1 MQDEYLNSIIS
12 DNARNMRRSAIR
24 DLLKM
29 ATRPEVISFGGGF
42 PDITA
47 FPVEELRTVVNE
59 VLDENALQALQ
70 YGETLGVKRLREVLA
85 SRYRDQGMDV
95 TYENFIITTSSQQA
109 IDMVTQLFIN
119 PGDTI
124 VCGLPSYLG
133 ALQAFNA
140 HRANPVGIPKDEELH
155 TVVNALVTAGRKP
168 KFIYAIPDFQNPSG
182 VTMNMK
188 QRKNV
193 LEVARQFDLL
203 IVEDSPYREIR
214 FSGEPMPLIFSLDK
228 EGRTLLL
235 GTFSKTF
242 IPGFRLGWVMGPVR
256 IIEKLETVK
265 QSLDLCAPV
274 FNQYIAAR
282 YIEKGYY
289 DKNIERIKINYRHKR
304 DNMIS
309 AFEKYMPEGVTWTNP
324 EGGLFLFVTLPEGYD
339 AAELFKIAVNEDVAF
354 VIGEAF
360 HCDGSGKNTL
370 RINFS
375 YMEESRAE
383 EGVRRLANAI
393 RKMMQDR
400 KLKDQE

>member
-1 MQDEYLNSIIS
+1 MLDETLKSIIS
-12 DNARNMRRSAIR
+12 DNAKNMRRSAIR

-29 ATRPEVISFGGGF
+29 ATRPDVISFGGGF

-47 FPVEELRTVVNE
+47 FPVDQLKEVVME
-59 VLDENALQALQ
+59 VLEENALQALQ
-70 YGETLGVKRLREVLA
+70 YGETLGVKELREVLA
-85 SRYRDQGMDV
+85 QRYRDQGMEV

-109 IDMVTQLFIN
+109 IDMLCQLLIN
-119 PGDTI
+119 PGDTL

-133 ALQAFNA
+133 ALQAFYA

-155 TVVNALVTAGRKP
+155 SVVRALVTAGKKP

-182 VTMNMK
+182 VTMDME
-188 QRKNV
+188 QRNNV
-193 LEVARQFDLL
+193 LEVAREFDLL
-203 IVEDSPYREIR
+203 VVEDSPYREIR
-214 FSGEPMPLIFSLDK
+214 FSGEPMPLIYSLDK
-228 EGRTLLL
+228 EERTVLL

-242 IPGFRLGWVMGPVR
+242 VPGFRLGWIMAPEN
-256 IIEKLETVK
+256 IIERLEIVK
-265 QSLDLCAPV
+265 QSMDLCAPV
-274 FNQYIAAR
+274 FNQFIAAR
-282 YIEKGYY
+282 FMKKGYY
-289 DKNIERIKINYRHKR
+289 DKNIERVKINYRNKR
-304 DNMIS
+304 DSMIA

-339 AAELFKIAVNEDVAF
+339 STELFKIAVKENVAF

-383 EGVRRLANAI
+383 EGIRRLAGAI
-393 RKMMQDR
+393 GRMMEEKKIKGQ
-400 KLKDQE
+400 

>member
-1 MQDEYLNSIIS
+1 MLEDYLSSIVS
-12 DNARNMRRSAIR
+12 DNAKNMRRSAIR

-29 ATRPEVISFGGGF
+29 ATRPEIISFGGGF

-47 FPVEELRTVVNE
+47 FPVDELKEVVQE
-59 VLDENALQALQ
+59 VLDENAIQALQ
-70 YGETLGVKRLREVLA
+70 YGETLGLKQLREILA
-85 SRYRDQGMDV
+85 ERYREQGMDV

-109 IDMVTQLFIN
+109 IDMITALFIN

-133 ALQAFNA
+133 ALQAFYA
-140 HRANPVGIPKDEELH
+140 HQANPVGVPRDEELRS
-155 TVVNALVTAGRKP
+155 VVGALAAAGKKP

-182 VTMNMK
+182 VTMDIA
-188 QRKNV
+188 QRMNV
-193 LEVARQFDLL
+193 IEVAKKFNLL

-214 FSGEPMPLIFSLDK
+214 FDGESMPMIYSLDK
-228 EGRTLLL
+228 EGRTMLL

-242 IPGFRLGWVMGPVR
+242 VPGFRLGWIMAPKP
-256 IIEKLETVK
+256 IIDRLEIVK
-265 QSLDLCAPV
+265 QSVDLCAPV
-274 FNQYIAAR
+274 FNQFIAAKF
-282 YIEKGYY
+282 IKKGYF
-289 DKNIERIKINYRHKR
+289 DKNIERIKINYCAKR
-304 DNMIS
+304 NSMIA

-324 EGGLFLFVTLPEGYD
+324 DGGLFLFVTLPQGYNATD
-339 AAELFKIAVNEDVAF
+339 LFKLAVKEDVAF

-375 YMEESRAE
+375 YMNEERAE

-393 RKMMQDR
+393 RKLMET
-400 KLKDQE
+400 KK

>member
-1 MQDEYLNSIIS
+1 MLEDYLSSIVS
-12 DNARNMRRSAIR
+12 DNAKNMRRSAIR

-29 ATRPEVISFGGGF
+29 ATRPEIISFGGGF

-47 FPVEELRTVVNE
+47 FPVDELKEVVQE
-59 VLDENALQALQ
+59 VLDENAIQALQ
-70 YGETLGVKRLREVLA
+70 YGETLGLKQLREILA
-85 SRYRDQGMDV
+85 ERYREQGMDV

-109 IDMVTQLFIN
+109 IDMITALFIN

-133 ALQAFNA
+133 ALQAFYA
-140 HRANPVGIPKDEELH
+140 HQANPVGVPRDEELRS
-155 TVVNALVTAGRKP
+155 VVGALAAAGKKP

-182 VTMNMK
+182 VTMDIA
-188 QRKNV
+188 QRMNV
-193 LEVARQFDLL
+193 IEVAKKFNLL

-214 FSGEPMPLIFSLDK
+214 FDGESMPMIYSLDK
-228 EGRTLLL
+228 EGRTMLL

-242 IPGFRLGWVMGPVR
+242 VPGFRLGWIMAPKP
-256 IIEKLETVK
+256 IIDRLEIVK
-265 QSLDLCAPV
+265 QSVDLCAPV
-274 FNQYIAAR
+274 FNQFIAAKF
-282 YIEKGYY
+282 IEKGYF
-289 DKNIERIKINYRHKR
+289 DKNIERIKVNYCAKR
-304 DNMIS
+304 NNMIA

-324 EGGLFLFVTLPEGYD
+324 DGGLFLFVTLPQGYD
-339 AAELFKIAVNEDVAF
+339 ATDLFKLAVKEDVAF

-375 YMEESRAE
+375 YMNEERAE

-393 RKMMQDR
+393 RKLMET
-400 KLKDQE
+400 KK

>member
-1 MQDEYLNSIIS
+1 MLEDYLSSIVS
-12 DNARNMRRSAIR
+12 DNAKNMRRSAIR

-29 ATRPEVISFGGGF
+29 ATRPEIISFGGGF

-47 FPVEELRTVVNE
+47 FPVDELKEVVRE
-59 VLDENALQALQ
+59 VLDENAIQALQ
-70 YGETLGVKRLREVLA
+70 YGETLGLKQLREILA
-85 SRYRDQGMDV
+85 ERYREQGMDV

-109 IDMVTQLFIN
+109 IDMITALFIN

-133 ALQAFNA
+133 ALQAFYA
-140 HRANPVGIPKDEELH
+140 HQANPVGVPRDEELRS
-155 TVVNALVTAGRKP
+155 VVGALAAAGKKP

-182 VTMNMK
+182 VTMDIA
-188 QRKNV
+188 QRMNV
-193 LEVARQFDLL
+193 IEVAKKFNLL

-214 FSGEPMPLIFSLDK
+214 FDGEPMPMIYSLDK
-228 EGRTLLL
+228 EGRTMLL

-242 IPGFRLGWVMGPVR
+242 VPGFRLGWIMAPKP
-256 IIEKLETVK
+256 IIDRLEIVK
-265 QSLDLCAPV
+265 QSVDLCAPV
-274 FNQYIAAR
+274 FNQFIAAKF
-282 YIEKGYY
+282 IKKGYF
-289 DKNIERIKINYRHKR
+289 DKNIERIKVNYCAKR
-304 DNMIS
+304 NSMIA

-324 EGGLFLFVTLPEGYD
+324 DGGLFLFVTLPLGYNATD
-339 AAELFKIAVNEDVAF
+339 LFKLAVKEDVAF

-375 YMEESRAE
+375 YMNEERAQ

-393 RKMMQDR
+393 RKLMET
-400 KLKDQE
+400 KK

>member
-1 MQDEYLNSIIS
+1 MLEDYLSSIVS
-12 DNARNMRRSAIR
+12 DNAKNMRRSAIR

-29 ATRPEVISFGGGF
+29 ATRPEIISFGGGF

-47 FPVEELRTVVNE
+47 FPVDELKEVVRE
-59 VLDENALQALQ
+59 VLDENAIQALQ
-70 YGETLGVKRLREVLA
+70 YGETLGLKQLREILA
-85 SRYRDQGMDV
+85 ERYREQGMDV

-109 IDMVTQLFIN
+109 IDMITALFIN

-133 ALQAFNA
+133 ALQAFYA
-140 HRANPVGIPKDEELH
+140 HQANPVGVPRDEELRS
-155 TVVNALVTAGRKP
+155 VVGALAAAGKKP

-182 VTMNMK
+182 VTMDIA
-188 QRKNV
+188 QRMNV
-193 LEVARQFDLL
+193 IEVAKKFNLL

-214 FSGEPMPLIFSLDK
+214 FDGESMPMIYSLDK
-228 EGRTLLL
+228 EGRTMLL

-242 IPGFRLGWVMGPVR
+242 VPGFRLGWIMAPKP
-256 IIEKLETVK
+256 IIDRLEIVK
-265 QSLDLCAPV
+265 QSVDLCAPV
-274 FNQYIAAR
+274 FNQFIAAKF
-282 YIEKGYY
+282 IKKGYF
-289 DKNIERIKINYRHKR
+289 DKNIERIKVNYCAKR
-304 DNMIS
+304 NSMIA

-324 EGGLFLFVTLPEGYD
+324 DGGLFLFVTLPQGYD
-339 AAELFKIAVNEDVAF
+339 ATDLFKLAVKEDVAF

-375 YMEESRAE
+375 YMNEERAQ

-393 RKMMQDR
+393 RKLMET
-400 KLKDQE
+400 KK

>member
-1 MQDEYLNSIIS
+1 MLEDYLSSIVS
-12 DNARNMRRSAIR
+12 DNAKNMRRSAIR

-29 ATRPEVISFGGGF
+29 ATRPEIISFGGGF

-47 FPVEELRTVVNE
+47 FPVDELKEVVQE
-59 VLDENALQALQ
+59 VLDENAIQALQ
-70 YGETLGVKRLREVLA
+70 YGETLGLKQLREILA
-85 SRYRDQGMDV
+85 ERYREQGMDV

-109 IDMVTQLFIN
+109 IDMITALFIN

-133 ALQAFNA
+133 ALQAFYA
-140 HRANPVGIPKDEELH
+140 HQANPVGVPRDEELRS
-155 TVVNALVTAGRKP
+155 VVGALAAAGKKP

-182 VTMNMK
+182 VTMDIA
-188 QRKNV
+188 QRMNV
-193 LEVARQFDLL
+193 IEVAKKFNLL

-214 FSGEPMPLIFSLDK
+214 FDGEPMPMIYSLDK
-228 EGRTLLL
+228 EGRTMLL

-242 IPGFRLGWVMGPVR
+242 VPGFRLGWIMAPKP
-256 IIEKLETVK
+256 IIDRLEIVK
-265 QSLDLCAPV
+265 QSVDLCAPV
-274 FNQYIAAR
+274 FNQFIAAKF
-282 YIEKGYY
+282 IKKGYF
-289 DKNIERIKINYRHKR
+289 DKNIERIKVNYCAKR
-304 DNMIS
+304 NSMIA

-324 EGGLFLFVTLPEGYD
+324 DGGLFLFVTLPQGYD
-339 AAELFKIAVNEDVAF
+339 ATDLFKLAVKEDVAF

-375 YMEESRAE
+375 YMNEERAQ

-393 RKMMQDR
+393 RKLMET
-400 KLKDQE
+400 KK

>member
-1 MQDEYLNSIIS
+1 MLDETLKSIIS
-12 DNARNMRRSAIR
+12 DNAKNMRRSAIR

-29 ATRPEVISFGGGF
+29 ATRPDVISFGGGF

-47 FPVEELRTVVNE
+47 FPVDQLKEVVME
-59 VLDENALQALQ
+59 VLEENALQALQ
-70 YGETLGVKRLREVLA
+70 YGETLGVKELREVLA
-85 SRYRDQGMDV
+85 QRYRDQGMEV

-109 IDMVTQLFIN
+109 IDMLCQLLIN
-119 PGDTI
+119 PGDTL

-133 ALQAFNA
+133 ALQAFYA

-155 TVVNALVTAGRKP
+155 SVVRALVTAGKKP

-182 VTMNMK
+182 VTMDME
-188 QRKNV
+188 QRNNV
-193 LEVARQFDLL
+193 LEVAREFDLL
-203 IVEDSPYREIR
+203 VVEDSPYREIR
-214 FSGEPMPLIFSLDK
+214 FSGEPMPLIYSLDK
-228 EGRTLLL
+228 EERTVLL

-242 IPGFRLGWVMGPVR
+242 VPGFRLGWIMAPVN
-256 IIEKLETVK
+256 IIERLEIVK
-265 QSLDLCAPV
+265 QSMDLCAPV
-274 FNQYIAAR
+274 FNQFIAAR
-282 YIEKGYY
+282 FMKKGYY
-289 DKNIERIKINYRHKR
+289 DKNIERVKINYRNKR
-304 DNMIS
+304 DSMIA

-339 AAELFKIAVNEDVAF
+339 STELFKIAVKENVAF

-383 EGVRRLANAI
+383 EGIRRLAGAI
-393 RKMMQDR
+393 GRMMEEKKIKGQ
-400 KLKDQE
+400 

>member
-1 MQDEYLNSIIS
+1 MRDESLKSIIS
-12 DNARNMRRSAIR
+12 DNAKNMRRSAIR

-47 FPVEELRTVVNE
+47 FPVDQLKEVVTE
-59 VLDENALQALQ
+59 VLEENALQALQ
-70 YGETLGVKRLREVLA
+70 YGETLGVKELREVLA
-85 SRYRDQGMDV
+85 QRYRDQGIDV

-109 IDMVTQLFIN
+109 IDMLSQLFIN
-119 PGDTI
+119 PGDTL

-133 ALQAFNA
+133 ALQAFYA

-155 TVVNALVTAGRKP
+155 SVVNALVTAGKKP

-182 VTMNMK
+182 VTMDME
-188 QRKNV
+188 QRYNV
-193 LEVARQFDLL
+193 LEVAREFDLL
-203 IVEDSPYREIR
+203 VVEDSPYREIR
-214 FSGEPMPLIFSLDK
+214 FSGEPMPLIYSLDK
-228 EGRTLLL
+228 DERTILL

-242 IPGFRLGWVMGPVR
+242 VPGFRLGWIMAPVN
-256 IIEKLETVK
+256 IIERLEIVK
-265 QSLDLCAPV
+265 QSVDLCAPV
-274 FNQYIAAR
+274 FNQFIAAR
-282 YIEKGYY
+282 FMKKGYY
-289 DKNIERIKINYRHKR
+289 DKNIERIKINYHNKR
-304 DNMIS
+304 DSMIA
-309 AFEKYMPEGVTWTNP
+309 AFEKYMPKGVTWTNP

-339 AAELFKIAVNEDVAF
+339 STDLFKIAIKENVAF

-383 EGVRRLANAI
+383 EGIRRLAGAI
-393 RKMMQDR
+393 GRMMEEKKVRSQ
-400 KLKDQE
+400 

>member
-1 MQDEYLNSIIS
+1 MRDESLYSILS
-12 DNARNMRRSAIR
+12 DNAKNMRRSAIR

-47 FPVEELRTVVNE
+47 FPVDQLKEVVDE
-59 VLDENALQALQ
+59 VLEENALQALQ
-70 YGETLGVKRLREVLA
+70 YGETLGVKELREVLA
-85 SRYRDQGMDV
+85 QRYRDQGIDV

-109 IDMVTQLFIN
+109 IDMLSQLLIN
-119 PGDTI
+119 PGDTL

-133 ALQAFNA
+133 ALQAFYA

-155 TVVNALVTAGRKP
+155 SVVSALVTAGKKP

-182 VTMNMK
+182 VTMDME
-188 QRKNV
+188 QRYNV
-193 LEVARQFDLL
+193 LEVAREFDLL
-203 IVEDSPYREIR
+203 VVEDSPYREIR
-214 FSGEPMPLIFSLDK
+214 FSGEPMPLIYSLDK
-228 EGRTLLL
+228 DERTILL

-242 IPGFRLGWVMGPVR
+242 VPGFRLGWIMAPVN
-256 IIEKLETVK
+256 IIARLEIVK
-265 QSLDLCAPV
+265 QSMDLCAPV

-282 YIEKGYY
+282 FMKKGYY
-289 DKNIERIKINYRHKR
+289 DKNIERVKINYRNKR
-304 DNMIS
+304 DNMIA
-309 AFEKYMPEGVTWTNP
+309 AFEKYMPKGVTWTNP

-339 AAELFKIAVNEDVAF
+339 STELFNIAVKEDVAF

-375 YMEESRAE
+375 FMEESRAE
-383 EGVRRLANAI
+383 EGIRRLAGAI
-393 RKMMQDR
+393 NRMMEE
-400 KLKDQE
+400 KKVKDQ

>member
-1 MQDEYLNSIIS
+1 
-12 DNARNMRRSAIR
+12 
-24 DLLKM
+24 M
-29 ATRPEVISFGGGF
+29 ATRPEIISFGGGF

-47 FPVEELRTVVNE
+47 FPVEELREVVNE

-70 YGETLGVKRLREVLA
+70 YGETLGVKKLREVLA
-85 SRYRDQGMDV
+85 QRYRDQGIDV

-119 PGDTI
+119 PGDTL

-133 ALQAFNA
+133 ALQAFQA
-140 HRANPVGIPKDEELH
+140 HRANPVGVPKDEELR
-155 TVVNALVTAGRKP
+155 TVVNALVMAGRKP

-182 VTMNMK
+182 VTMNIE
-188 QRKNV
+188 QRLNV
-193 LEVARQFDLL
+193 IEVAKEFDLL
-203 IVEDSPYREIR
+203 ILEDSPYREIR
-214 FSGEPMPLIFSLDK
+214 FSGEEMPQIYSLDK
-228 EGRTLLL
+228 EGRTMLL

-242 IPGFRLGWVMGPVR
+242 VPGFRLGWVMAPVP
-256 IIEKLETVK
+256 IIEKLEVVK
-265 QSLDLCAPV
+265 QSTDLCAPV
-274 FNQYIAAR
+274 FNQFIAAR

-289 DKNIERIKINYRHKR
+289 DKNIERIKINYRNKR
-304 DNMIS
+304 DNMMA

-339 AAELFKIAVNEDVAF
+339 ASELFRIAVQEDVAF

-383 EGVRRLANAI
+383 EGVRRLGNAI
-393 RKMMQDR
+393 KKMMED
-400 KLKDQE
+400 KIKG

>member
-1 MQDEYLNSIIS
+1 MRDESLKSIIS
-12 DNARNMRRSAIR
+12 DNAKNMRRSAIR

-47 FPVEELRTVVNE
+47 FPVDQLKEVVTE
-59 VLDENALQALQ
+59 VLEENALQALQ
-70 YGETLGVKRLREVLA
+70 YGETLGVKELREVLA
-85 SRYRDQGMDV
+85 QRYRDQGIDV

-109 IDMVTQLFIN
+109 IDMLSQLFIN
-119 PGDTI
+119 PGDTL

-133 ALQAFNA
+133 ALQAFYA

-155 TVVNALVTAGRKP
+155 SVVSALVTAGKKP

-182 VTMNMK
+182 VTMDME
-188 QRKNV
+188 QRCNV
-193 LEVARQFDLL
+193 LEVAREFDLL
-203 IVEDSPYREIR
+203 VVEDSPYREIR
-214 FSGEPMPLIFSLDK
+214 FSGEPMPLIYSLDK
-228 EGRTLLL
+228 DERTILL

-242 IPGFRLGWVMGPVR
+242 VPGFRLGWIMAPVN
-256 IIEKLETVK
+256 IIERLEIVK
-265 QSLDLCAPV
+265 QSMDLCAPV
-274 FNQYIAAR
+274 FNQFIAAR
-282 YIEKGYY
+282 FMQKGYY
-289 DKNIERIKINYRHKR
+289 DKNIERVKINYRNKR
-304 DNMIS
+304 DSMIA

-339 AAELFKIAVNEDVAF
+339 SKDLFKIAVNENVAF

-383 EGVRRLANAI
+383 EGIRRLAGAI
-393 RKMMQDR
+393 GRMMEEKKIKGQ
-400 KLKDQE
+400 

>member
-1 MQDEYLNSIIS
+1 
-12 DNARNMRRSAIR
+12 MRRSAIR

-47 FPVEELRTVVNE
+47 FPVDQLKEVVDE
-59 VLDENALQALQ
+59 VLEENALQALQ
-70 YGETLGVKRLREVLA
+70 YGETLGVKELREVLA
-85 SRYRDQGMDV
+85 QRYRDQGIDV

-109 IDMVTQLFIN
+109 IDMLSQLLIN
-119 PGDTI
+119 PGDTL

-133 ALQAFNA
+133 ALQAFYA

-155 TVVNALVTAGRKP
+155 SVVSALVTAGKKP

-182 VTMNMK
+182 VTMDME
-188 QRKNV
+188 QRYNV
-193 LEVARQFDLL
+193 LEVAREFDLL
-203 IVEDSPYREIR
+203 VVEDSPYREIR
-214 FSGEPMPLIFSLDK
+214 FSGEPMPLIYSLDK
-228 EGRTLLL
+228 DERTILL

-242 IPGFRLGWVMGPVR
+242 VPGFRLGWIMAPVN
-256 IIEKLETVK
+256 IIARLEIVK
-265 QSLDLCAPV
+265 QSMDLCAPV

-282 YIEKGYY
+282 FMKKGYY
-289 DKNIERIKINYRHKR
+289 DKNIERVKINYRNKR
-304 DNMIS
+304 DNMIA
-309 AFEKYMPEGVTWTNP
+309 AFEKYMPKGVTWTNP

-339 AAELFKIAVNEDVAF
+339 STELFNIAVKEDVAF

-375 YMEESRAE
+375 FMEESRAE
-383 EGVRRLANAI
+383 EGIRRLAGAI
-393 RKMMQDR
+393 NRMMEE
-400 KLKDQE
+400 KKVKDQ

>member
-1 MQDEYLNSIIS
+1 MNNEYLQSIIS
-12 DNARNMRRSAIR
+12 DNAKSMKRSAIR

-29 ATRPEVISFGGGF
+29 ATRPEIISFGGGF

-47 FPVEELRTVVNE
+47 FPVEELREVVNE

-70 YGETLGVKRLREVLA
+70 YGETLGVKKLREVLA
-85 SRYRDQGMDV
+85 QRYRDQGIDV

-119 PGDTI
+119 PGDTL

-133 ALQAFNA
+133 ALQAFQA
-140 HRANPVGIPKDEELH
+140 HRANPVGVPKDEELR
-155 TVVNALVTAGRKP
+155 TVVNALVMAGRKP

-182 VTMNMK
+182 VTMNIE
-188 QRKNV
+188 QRLNV
-193 LEVARQFDLL
+193 IEVAKEFDLL
-203 IVEDSPYREIR
+203 ILEDSPYREIR
-214 FSGEPMPLIFSLDK
+214 FSGEEMPQIYSLDK
-228 EGRTLLL
+228 EGRTMLL

-242 IPGFRLGWVMGPVR
+242 VPGFRLGWVMAPVP
-256 IIEKLETVK
+256 IIEKLEVVK
-265 QSLDLCAPV
+265 QSTDLCAPV
-274 FNQYIAAR
+274 FNQFIAAR

-289 DKNIERIKINYRHKR
+289 DKNIERIKINYRNKR
-304 DNMIS
+304 DNMMA

-339 AAELFKIAVNEDVAF
+339 ASELFRIAVQEDVAF

-383 EGVRRLANAI
+383 EGVRRLGNAI
-393 RKMMQDR
+393 KKMMED
-400 KLKDQE
+400 KIKG

>member
-1 MQDEYLNSIIS
+1 MLEDYLSSIVS
-12 DNARNMRRSAIR
+12 NNAKNMRRSAIR

-29 ATRPEVISFGGGF
+29 ATRPEIISFGGGF

-47 FPVEELRTVVNE
+47 FPVDELKEVVQE
-59 VLDENALQALQ
+59 VLDENAIQALQ
-70 YGETLGVKRLREVLA
+70 YGETLGLKQLREILA
-85 SRYRDQGMDV
+85 ERYREQGMDV

-109 IDMVTQLFIN
+109 IDMITALFIN

-133 ALQAFNA
+133 ALQAFYA
-140 HRANPVGIPKDEELH
+140 HQANPVGVPRDEELRS
-155 TVVNALVTAGRKP
+155 VVGALAAAGKKP

-182 VTMNMK
+182 VTMDIA
-188 QRKNV
+188 QRMNV
-193 LEVARQFDLL
+193 IEVAKKFNLL

-214 FSGEPMPLIFSLDK
+214 FDGESMPMIYSLDK
-228 EGRTLLL
+228 EGRTMLL

-242 IPGFRLGWVMGPVR
+242 VPGFRLGWIMAPKP
-256 IIEKLETVK
+256 IIDRLEIVK
-265 QSLDLCAPV
+265 QSVDLCAPV
-274 FNQYIAAR
+274 FNQFIAAKF
-282 YIEKGYY
+282 IKKGYF
-289 DKNIERIKINYRHKR
+289 DKNIERIKVNYCAKR
-304 DNMIS
+304 NSMIA

-324 EGGLFLFVTLPEGYD
+324 DGGLFLFVTLPQGYNATD
-339 AAELFKIAVNEDVAF
+339 LFKLAVKEDVAF

-375 YMEESRAE
+375 YMNEERAE

-393 RKMMQDR
+393 RKLMET
-400 KLKDQE
+400 KK

>member
-1 MQDEYLNSIIS
+1 MLEDYLSSIVS
-12 DNARNMRRSAIR
+12 DNAKNMRRSAIR

-29 ATRPEVISFGGGF
+29 ATRPEIISFGGGF

-47 FPVEELRTVVNE
+47 FPVDELKEVVRE
-59 VLDENALQALQ
+59 VLDENAIQALQ
-70 YGETLGVKRLREVLA
+70 YGETLGLKQLREILA
-85 SRYRDQGMDV
+85 ERYREQGMDV

-109 IDMVTQLFIN
+109 IDMITALFIN

-133 ALQAFNA
+133 ALQAFYA
-140 HRANPVGIPKDEELH
+140 HQANPVGVPRDEELRS
-155 TVVNALVTAGRKP
+155 VVGALAAAGKKP

-182 VTMNMK
+182 VTMDIA
-188 QRKNV
+188 QRMNV
-193 LEVARQFDLL
+193 IEVAKKFNLL

-214 FSGEPMPLIFSLDK
+214 FDGEPMPMIYSLDK
-228 EGRTLLL
+228 EGRTMLL

-242 IPGFRLGWVMGPVR
+242 VPGFRLGWIMAPKP
-256 IIEKLETVK
+256 IIDRLEIVK
-265 QSLDLCAPV
+265 QSVDLCAPV
-274 FNQYIAAR
+274 FNQFIAAKF
-282 YIEKGYY
+282 IKKGYF
-289 DKNIERIKINYRHKR
+289 DKNIERIKVNYCAKR
-304 DNMIS
+304 NSMIA

-324 EGGLFLFVTLPEGYD
+324 DGGLFLFVTLPQGYNATD
-339 AAELFKIAVNEDVAF
+339 LFKLAVKEDVAF

-375 YMEESRAE
+375 YMNEERAE

-393 RKMMQDR
+393 RKLMET
-400 KLKDQE
+400 KK

>member
-1 MQDEYLNSIIS
+1 MLEDYLSSIVS
-12 DNARNMRRSAIR
+12 DNAKNMRRSAIR

-29 ATRPEVISFGGGF
+29 ATRPEIISFGGGF

-47 FPVEELRTVVNE
+47 FPVDELKEVVQE
-59 VLDENALQALQ
+59 VLDENAIQALQ
-70 YGETLGVKRLREVLA
+70 YGETLGLKQLREILA
-85 SRYRDQGMDV
+85 ERYREQGMDV

-109 IDMVTQLFIN
+109 IDMITALFIN

-133 ALQAFNA
+133 ALQAFYA
-140 HRANPVGIPKDEELH
+140 HQANPVGVPRDEELRS
-155 TVVNALVTAGRKP
+155 VVGALAAAGKKP

-182 VTMNMK
+182 VTMDIA
-188 QRKNV
+188 QRMNV
-193 LEVARQFDLL
+193 IEVAKKFNLL

-214 FSGEPMPLIFSLDK
+214 FDGESMPMIYSLDK
-228 EGRTLLL
+228 EGRTMLL

-242 IPGFRLGWVMGPVR
+242 VPGFRLGWIMAPKP
-256 IIEKLETVK
+256 IIDRLEIVK
-265 QSLDLCAPV
+265 QSVDLCAPV
-274 FNQYIAAR
+274 FNQFIAAKF
-282 YIEKGYY
+282 IKKGYF
-289 DKNIERIKINYRHKR
+289 DKNIERIKVNYCAKR
-304 DNMIS
+304 NSMIA

-324 EGGLFLFVTLPEGYD
+324 DGGLFLFVTLPQGYNATD
-339 AAELFKIAVNEDVAF
+339 LFKLAVKEDVAF

-375 YMEESRAE
+375 YMNEERAE

-393 RKMMQDR
+393 RKLMET
-400 KLKDQE
+400 KK

>member
-1 MQDEYLNSIIS
+1 MLEDYLSSIIS
-12 DNARNMRRSAIR
+12 DNAKNMRRSAIR

-29 ATRPEVISFGGGF
+29 ATRPEIISFGGGF

-47 FPVEELRTVVNE
+47 FPVDELKEVVQE
-59 VLDENALQALQ
+59 VLDENAIQALQ
-70 YGETLGVKRLREVLA
+70 YGETLGLRKLREILA
-85 SRYRDQGMDV
+85 ERYIAEGMDV

-109 IDMVTQLFIN
+109 IDMITALFIN

-133 ALQAFNA
+133 ALQAFYA
-140 HRANPVGIPKDEELH
+140 HQANPVGVPKDEELRS
-155 TVVNALVTAGRKP
+155 VVGALTAAGKKP

-182 VTMNMK
+182 VTMDIE
-188 QRKNV
+188 QRMNV
-193 LEVARQFDLL
+193 IEVAKKFNLL

-214 FSGEPMPLIFSLDK
+214 FDGEPMPMIYSLDK
-228 EGRTLLL
+228 EGRTMLL

-242 IPGFRLGWVMGPVR
+242 VPGFRLGWIMAPKP
-256 IIEKLETVK
+256 IIDRLEIVK
-265 QSLDLCAPV
+265 QSVDLCAPV
-274 FNQYIAAR
+274 FNQFIAAKF
-282 YIEKGYY
+282 IEKGYF
-289 DKNIERIKINYRHKR
+289 DKNVERIKVNYCAKR
-304 DNMIS
+304 NSMIA

-324 EGGLFLFVTLPEGYD
+324 DGGLFLFVTLPQGYD
-339 AAELFKIAVNEDVAF
+339 ATDLFKLAVKEDVAF

-375 YMEESRAE
+375 YMNEERAE

-393 RKMMQDR
+393 RMLMDTK
-400 KLKDQE
+400 K

>member
-1 MQDEYLNSIIS
+1 MLEDYLSSIVS
-12 DNARNMRRSAIR
+12 DNAKNMRRSAIR

-29 ATRPEVISFGGGF
+29 ATRPEIISFGGGF

-47 FPVEELRTVVNE
+47 FPVDELKEVVRE
-59 VLDENALQALQ
+59 VLDENAIQALQ
-70 YGETLGVKRLREVLA
+70 YGETLGLKQLREILA
-85 SRYRDQGMDV
+85 ERYREQGMDV

-109 IDMVTQLFIN
+109 IDMITALFIN

-133 ALQAFNA
+133 ALQAFYA
-140 HRANPVGIPKDEELH
+140 HQANPVGVPRDEELRS
-155 TVVNALVTAGRKP
+155 VVGALAAAGKKP

-182 VTMNMK
+182 VTMDIA
-188 QRKNV
+188 QRMNV
-193 LEVARQFDLL
+193 IEVAKKFNLL

-214 FSGEPMPLIFSLDK
+214 FDGEPMPMIYSLDK
-228 EGRTLLL
+228 EGRTMLL

-242 IPGFRLGWVMGPVR
+242 VPGFRLGWIMAPKP
-256 IIEKLETVK
+256 IIDRLEIVK
-265 QSLDLCAPV
+265 QSVDLCAPV
-274 FNQYIAAR
+274 FNQFIAAKF
-282 YIEKGYY
+282 IKKGYF
-289 DKNIERIKINYRHKR
+289 DKNIERIKVNYCAKR
-304 DNMIS
+304 NSMIA

-324 EGGLFLFVTLPEGYD
+324 DGGLFLFVTLPQGYD
-339 AAELFKIAVNEDVAF
+339 ATDLFKLAVKEDVAF

-375 YMEESRAE
+375 YMNEERAE

-393 RKMMQDR
+393 RKLMET
-400 KLKDQE
+400 KK

>member
-1 MQDEYLNSIIS
+1 MLEDYLSSIVS
-12 DNARNMRRSAIR
+12 DNAKNMRRSAIR

-29 ATRPEVISFGGGF
+29 ATRPEIISFGGGF

-47 FPVEELRTVVNE
+47 FPVDELKEVVQE
-59 VLDENALQALQ
+59 VLDENAIQALQ
-70 YGETLGVKRLREVLA
+70 YGETLGLKQLREILA
-85 SRYRDQGMDV
+85 ERYREQGMDV

-109 IDMVTQLFIN
+109 IDMITALFIN

-133 ALQAFNA
+133 ALQAFYA
-140 HRANPVGIPKDEELH
+140 HQANPVGVPKDEELRS
-155 TVVNALVTAGRKP
+155 VVGALVATGKKP

-182 VTMNMK
+182 VTLDISQRMN
-188 QRKNV
+188 
-193 LEVARQFDLL
+193 LIEVAKRFNLL

-214 FSGEPMPLIFSLDK
+214 FDGDPMPMIYSLDK
-228 EGRTLLL
+228 EGRTMLL

-242 IPGFRLGWVMGPVR
+242 VPGFRLGWIMAPKP
-256 IIEKLETVK
+256 IIDKLEIVK
-265 QSLDLCAPV
+265 QSVDLCAPV
-274 FNQYIAAR
+274 FNQFIAAKF
-282 YIEKGYY
+282 IEKGYF
-289 DKNIERIKINYRHKR
+289 DKNIERIKVNYCAKR
-304 DNMIS
+304 NNMIA

-324 EGGLFLFVTLPEGYD
+324 DGGLFLFVTLPQGYD
-339 AAELFKIAVNEDVAF
+339 ATELFKLAVKEDVAF

-375 YMEESRAE
+375 YMNEERAE

-393 RKMMQDR
+393 RKLMET
-400 KLKDQE
+400 KK

>member
-1 MQDEYLNSIIS
+1 
-12 DNARNMRRSAIR
+12 MRRSAIR

-29 ATRPEVISFGGGF
+29 ATRPEIISFGGGF

-47 FPVEELRTVVNE
+47 FPVDELKEVVQE
-59 VLDENALQALQ
+59 VLDENAIQALQ
-70 YGETLGVKRLREVLA
+70 YGETLGLKQLREILA
-85 SRYRDQGMDV
+85 ERYREQGMDV

-109 IDMVTQLFIN
+109 IDMITALFIN

-133 ALQAFNA
+133 ALQAFYA
-140 HRANPVGIPKDEELH
+140 HQANPVGVPRDEELRS
-155 TVVNALVTAGRKP
+155 VVGALAAAGKKP

-182 VTMNMK
+182 VTMDIA
-188 QRKNV
+188 QRMNV
-193 LEVARQFDLL
+193 IEVAKKFNLL

-214 FSGEPMPLIFSLDK
+214 FDGESMPMIYSLDK
-228 EGRTLLL
+228 EGRTMLL

-242 IPGFRLGWVMGPVR
+242 VPGFRLGWIMAPKP
-256 IIEKLETVK
+256 IIDRLEIVK
-265 QSLDLCAPV
+265 QSVDLCAPV
-274 FNQYIAAR
+274 FNQFIAAKF
-282 YIEKGYY
+282 IKKGYF
-289 DKNIERIKINYRHKR
+289 DKNIERIKVNYCAKR
-304 DNMIS
+304 NSMIA

-324 EGGLFLFVTLPEGYD
+324 DGGLFLFVTLPQGYD
-339 AAELFKIAVNEDVAF
+339 ATDLFKLAVKEDVAF

-375 YMEESRAE
+375 YMNEERAE

-393 RKMMQDR
+393 RKLMET
-400 KLKDQE
+400 KK

>member
-1 MQDEYLNSIIS
+1 MQDDYLNSIIS
-12 DNARNMRRSAIR
+12 DNAKGMKRSAIR

-29 ATRPEVISFGGGF
+29 ATRPEIISFGGGF

-47 FPVEELRTVVNE
+47 FPVDELREVVIE

-70 YGETLGVKRLREVLA
+70 YGETLGVKKLRDILA
-85 SRYRDQGMDV
+85 QRYRDQGIDV

-119 PGDTI
+119 PGDTL

-133 ALQAFNA
+133 ALQAFQA
-140 HRANPVGIPKDEELH
+140 HRAKPVGIPKDEELR
-155 TVVNALVTAGRKP
+155 TVVNALVAAGRKP

-182 VTMNMK
+182 VTMDVE
-188 QRKNV
+188 QRLNV
-193 LEVARQFDLL
+193 IEVAKEFDLL
-203 IVEDSPYREIR
+203 ILEDSPYREIR
-214 FSGEPMPLIFSLDK
+214 FSGEEMPQIYSLDK
-228 EGRTLLL
+228 EGRTMLL

-242 IPGFRLGWVMGPVR
+242 VPGFRLGWVMAPVK
-256 IIEKLETVK
+256 IIEKLEVIK
-265 QSLDLCAPV
+265 QSTDLCAPV
-274 FNQYIAAR
+274 FNQFIAAR

-289 DKNIERIKINYRHKR
+289 DKNIERIKINYRNKR
-304 DNMIS
+304 DNMIA

-339 AAELFKIAVNEDVAF
+339 ATELFRIAVQEDVAF
-354 VIGEAF
+354 VVGEAF

-375 YMEESRAE
+375 FMEESRAE
-383 EGVRRLANAI
+383 EGVRRLAGAI
-393 RKMMQDR
+393 K
-400 KLKDQE
+400 KLMEDK

>member
-1 MQDEYLNSIIS
+1 MLEDYLSSIVS
-12 DNARNMRRSAIR
+12 DNAKNMRRSAIR

-29 ATRPEVISFGGGF
+29 ATRPEIISFGGGF

-47 FPVEELRTVVNE
+47 FPVDELKEVVQE
-59 VLDENALQALQ
+59 VLDENAIQALQ
-70 YGETLGVKRLREVLA
+70 YGETLGLKQLREILA
-85 SRYRDQGMDV
+85 ERYREQGMDV

-109 IDMVTQLFIN
+109 IDMITALFIN

-133 ALQAFNA
+133 ALQAFYA
-140 HRANPVGIPKDEELH
+140 HQANPVGVPRDEELRS
-155 TVVNALVTAGRKP
+155 VVGALAAAGKKP

-182 VTMNMK
+182 VTMDIA
-188 QRKNV
+188 QRMNV
-193 LEVARQFDLL
+193 IEVAKKFNLL

-214 FSGEPMPLIFSLDK
+214 FDGESMPMIYSLDK
-228 EGRTLLL
+228 EGRTMLL

-242 IPGFRLGWVMGPVR
+242 VPGFRLGWIMAPKP
-256 IIEKLETVK
+256 IIDRLEIVK
-265 QSLDLCAPV
+265 QSVDLCAPV
-274 FNQYIAAR
+274 FNQFIAAKF
-282 YIEKGYY
+282 IKKGYF
-289 DKNIERIKINYRHKR
+289 DKNIERIKINYCAKR
-304 DNMIS
+304 NSMIA

-324 EGGLFLFVTLPEGYD
+324 DGGLFLFVTLPQGYD
-339 AAELFKIAVNEDVAF
+339 ATDLFKLAVKEDVAF

-375 YMEESRAE
+375 YMNEERAE

-393 RKMMQDR
+393 RKLMET
-400 KLKDQE
+400 KK

>member
-1 MQDEYLNSIIS
+1 MLEDYLSSIVS
-12 DNARNMRRSAIR
+12 NNAKNMRRSAIR

-29 ATRPEVISFGGGF
+29 ATRPEIISFGGGF

-47 FPVEELRTVVNE
+47 FPVDELKEVVRE
-59 VLDENALQALQ
+59 VLDENAIQALQ
-70 YGETLGVKRLREVLA
+70 YGETLGLKQLREILA
-85 SRYRDQGMDV
+85 ERYREQGMDV

-109 IDMVTQLFIN
+109 IDMITALFIN

-133 ALQAFNA
+133 ALQAFYA
-140 HRANPVGIPKDEELH
+140 HQANPVGVPRDEELRS
-155 TVVNALVTAGRKP
+155 VVGALAAAGKKP

-182 VTMNMK
+182 VTMDIA
-188 QRKNV
+188 QRMNV
-193 LEVARQFDLL
+193 IEVAKKFNLL

-214 FSGEPMPLIFSLDK
+214 FDGESMPMIYSLDK
-228 EGRTLLL
+228 EGRTMLL

-242 IPGFRLGWVMGPVR
+242 VPGFRLGWIMAPKP
-256 IIEKLETVK
+256 IIDRLEIVK
-265 QSLDLCAPV
+265 QSVDLCAPV
-274 FNQYIAAR
+274 FNQFIAAKF
-282 YIEKGYY
+282 IKKGYF
-289 DKNIERIKINYRHKR
+289 DKNIERIKINYCAKR
-304 DNMIS
+304 NSMIA

-324 EGGLFLFVTLPEGYD
+324 DGGLFLFVTLPQGYD
-339 AAELFKIAVNEDVAF
+339 ATDLFKLAVKEDVAF

-375 YMEESRAE
+375 YMNEERAE

-393 RKMMQDR
+393 RKLMET
-400 KLKDQE
+400 KK

>member
-1 MQDEYLNSIIS
+1 MRDESLKSIIS
-12 DNARNMRRSAIR
+12 DNAKNMRRSAIR

-47 FPVEELRTVVNE
+47 FPVDQLKEVVTE
-59 VLDENALQALQ
+59 VLEENALQALQ
-70 YGETLGVKRLREVLA
+70 YGETLGVKELREVLA
-85 SRYRDQGMDV
+85 QRYRDQGIDV

-109 IDMVTQLFIN
+109 IDMLSQLFIN
-119 PGDTI
+119 PGDTL

-133 ALQAFNA
+133 ALQAFYA

-155 TVVNALVTAGRKP
+155 SVVSALVTAGKKP

-182 VTMNMK
+182 VTMDME
-188 QRKNV
+188 QRCNV
-193 LEVARQFDLL
+193 LEVAREFDLL
-203 IVEDSPYREIR
+203 VVEDSPYREIR
-214 FSGEPMPLIFSLDK
+214 FSGEPMPLIYSLDK
-228 EGRTLLL
+228 DERTILL

-242 IPGFRLGWVMGPVR
+242 VPGFRLGWIMAPVN
-256 IIEKLETVK
+256 IIERLEIVK
-265 QSLDLCAPV
+265 QSMDLCAPV
-274 FNQYIAAR
+274 FNQFIAAR
-282 YIEKGYY
+282 FMKKGYY
-289 DKNIERIKINYRHKR
+289 DKNIERVKINYRNKR
-304 DNMIS
+304 DSMIA

-339 AAELFKIAVNEDVAF
+339 SKDLFKIAVNENVAF

-383 EGVRRLANAI
+383 EGIRRLAGAI
-393 RKMMQDR
+393 GRMMEEKKIKGQ
-400 KLKDQE
+400 